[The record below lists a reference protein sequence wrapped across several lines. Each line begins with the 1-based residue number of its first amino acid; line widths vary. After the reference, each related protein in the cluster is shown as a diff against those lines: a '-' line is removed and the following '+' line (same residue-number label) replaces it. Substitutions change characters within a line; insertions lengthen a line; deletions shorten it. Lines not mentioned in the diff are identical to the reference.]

1 MKKLVEDMGFE
12 GFYIWFNTEKKEEYI
27 LTPNF
32 LFGNI
37 ENVNME
43 VFSNLKIIGKRNSN
57 SIATYKLQDR
67 EVLKYP
73 FIRFTPYVER
83 LGLMLVRFLNT
94 DFSNFTNAYDN
105 FYYVFGTELLEIY
118 SKSFKLNN
126 KYSSEELLLN
136 AFKKLHENIKD
147 KVISIQKDYKKIIDF
162 LFNLNGN
169 NEYID
174 KSAQVKFTACM
185 IKNKNNILKYTNSI
199 NIINYTYSDKLKDE
213 QDSSFDDVISDLSY
227 DISMLRVSDIYTSND
242 VGNILFVELNQIIQ
256 NNDIIKT
263 CQNCGRYFIP
273 NKSNEIYCDFLKPD
287 GTTCRNKGAGATYK
301 KNLENVPA
309 LLEYRRTYNR
319 KLNTVS
325 RNKENKELKEDF
337 DKWKKA
343 AQKQIRLYKQEL
355 ITEEDLYDWMIKN
368 K

>member
-37 ENVNME
+37 ENVNMAD
-43 VFSNLKIIGKRNSN
+43 FFNLKIIGKRTFN
-57 SIATYKLQDR
+57 SIATHELQNK
-67 EVLKYP
+67 EVFKSP

-83 LGLMLVRFLNT
+83 LGIMLVRFLNT
-94 DFSNFTNAYDN
+94 DFSDFTDAYDN
-105 FYYVFGTELLEIY
+105 FYYSFGIELLEIY
-118 SKSFKLNN
+118 SEKFKLNDE
-126 KYSSEELLLN
+126 YSSEELFLN
-136 AFKKLHENIKD
+136 AFKRLHENIKSNI
-147 KVISIQKDYKKIIDF
+147 ISIQKDFKKIVDF

-169 NEYID
+169 TQYLD
-174 KSAQVKFTACM
+174 KSAQIKFTACM
-185 IKNKNNILKYTNSI
+185 VKNKYNLLKYTKNI
-199 NIINYTYSDKLKDE
+199 HIINYTYSDKLEDKKNT
-213 QDSSFDDVISDLSY
+213 SFDDVISDLSY

-242 VGNILFVELNQIIQ
+242 LGNILFVVLNQIIQ
-256 NNDIIKT
+256 NNDIIKN

-273 NKSNEIYCDFLKPD
+273 NKSNEIYCDFLNPD
-287 GTTCRNKGAGATYK
+287 GTTCRDKGAGETYK

-319 KLNTVS
+319 KLNAVS
-325 RNKENKELKEDF
+325 RNKENEKLKEEF

-343 AQKQIRLYKQEL
+343 AQNQIRLYKHEL